1 MFRGSRSS
9 SCSLMCQ
16 EGESPVEHKG
26 PPPFLEELRRKE
38 WKEDVCEGLVGGEGA
53 NIGM

>member
-1 MFRGSRSS
+1 MLTDVPGGGVPSGA
-9 SCSLMCQ
+9 Q
-16 EGESPVEHKG
+16 G